1 MKKLQVVYVAGAG
14 RSGST
19 VLDRILGTIP
29 GTVSANELNRI
40 WVDGFED
47 NKPCACGQSFLECPF
62 WRQVVAEAFG
72 DLRNFDP
79 AYMKNIWTTVDHSR
93 HFLQLLTPVKNNSFQ
108 KRLTEYRDILRRLY
122 LAIAKVSGAEIIIDS
137 SKIPSGAL
145 ILKGIPGL
153 EVHVIHLVRDA
164 RACVYAWQKKKK
176 NAKSGVA
183 LRQYTPMRT
192 VMFWMMRNTFA
203 SLLATQLPYVRVRYE
218 DLMKNPQQELQRL
231 LERLGPFAG
240 KRLNF
245 AAAAAIELPEYHSI
259 SGNPDRFS
267 NGVTNL
273 RLDVE
278 WLTKMN
284 LNTRRM
290 ATVLTYPLL
299 AQYGYTN
306 GLYHHLEESPASHAK

>member
-19 VLDRILGTIP
+19 VLDRILGTMP
-29 GTVSANELNRI
+29 GTISANELNRI

-47 NKPCACGQSFLECPF
+47 NKRCACGQTFRECAF
-62 WRQVVAEAFG
+62 WRKVVAEAFG

-79 AYMKNIWTTVDHSR
+79 VHLKDIWKTVDHSR
-93 HFLQLLTPVKNNSFQ
+93 HFLQLLTPVKSHSFQ
-108 KRLTEYRDILRRLY
+108 KRLTEYRDVLRRLY
-122 LAIAKVSGAEIIIDS
+122 FAIAKVSGAGIVIDS

-145 ILKGIPGL
+145 ILKGVPGL

-164 RACVYAWQKKKK
+164 RACVYAWQKKKL
-176 NAKSGVA
+176 NAKNGVT

-203 SLLATQLPYVRVRYE
+203 SLLAMQLPYVRVRYE

-245 AAAAAIELPEYHSI
+245 AKEAAIELPEYHSI

-290 ATVLTYPLL
+290 ATMLTYPLL

-306 GLYHHLEESPASHAK
+306 GLYHHLEESSTPHAK

>member
-19 VLDRILGTIP
+19 VLDRILGTLP
-29 GTVSANELNRI
+29 GAVSANELNRI
-40 WVDGFED
+40 WVDGFEE
-47 NKPCACGQSFLECPF
+47 NKRCACGQMFRECAF

-72 DLRNFDP
+72 DLPDFDP
-79 AYMKNIWTTVDHSR
+79 VHMKNIWTTVDHSR
-93 HFLQLLTPVKNNSFQ
+93 HFLQLLAPIKKHAFQ
-108 KRLTEYRDILRRLY
+108 KRLAEYREVLRRLY
-122 LAIAKVSGAEIIIDS
+122 FAIAKISGAGIIIDS

-145 ILKGIPGL
+145 ILKGVPGL
-153 EVHVIHLVRDA
+153 DVHVVHLVRDA
-164 RACVYAWQKKKK
+164 RACVYAWQKKKQS
-176 NAKSGVA
+176 AQSGVT

-192 VMFWMMRNTFA
+192 MMFWMMRNA
-203 SLLATQLPYVRVRYE
+203 LAGLLATQLPYVRVRYE
-218 DLMKNPQQELQRL
+218 DLMKNPEPELQRL
-231 LERLGPFAG
+231 LERLGPFNG
-240 KRLNF
+240 ERLNF
-245 AAAAAIELPEYHSI
+245 ATAAAIELPEYHSI

-273 RLDVE
+273 RLDLE

-284 LNTRRM
+284 ENTRRL

-306 GLYHHLEESPASHAK
+306 GLYHHLEESPAPHVK

>member
-19 VLDRILGTIP
+19 VLDRILGTIS
-29 GTVSANELNRI
+29 GAISANELNRI

-47 NKPCACGQSFLECPF
+47 DKHCACGQAFRECSF
-62 WRQVVAEAFG
+62 WRKVVAEAFG
-72 DLRNFDP
+72 DLRDFDP
-79 AYMKNIWTTVDHSR
+79 ARMKNIWTTVDHSR
-93 HFLQLLTPVKNNSFQ
+93 HFLQLLAPVKNTSFQ
-108 KRLTEYRDILRRLY
+108 KRLTEYRDVLRRLY
-122 LAIAKVSGAEIIIDS
+122 FAIAKVSGAEIIVDS

-145 ILKGIPGL
+145 ILKDIPGL
-153 EVHVIHLVRDA
+153 DVHVIHLVRDA
-164 RACVYAWQKKKK
+164 RACVYAWQKKKQ

-192 VMFWMMRNTFA
+192 IMFWMMRNTFA

-218 DLMKNPQQELQRL
+218 DLMKDPQHELQRL
-231 LERLGPFAG
+231 LDRLGPFAG
-240 KRLNF
+240 KRLSF
-245 AAAAAIELPEYHSI
+245 ATDAAIALPEYHSI

-284 LNTRRM
+284 ENTRRM
-290 ATVLTYPLL
+290 ATMLTYPLL

-306 GLYHHLEESPASHAK
+306 GLYHHLQENPAPYEN

>member
-40 WVDGFED
+40 WVDGFEE
-47 NKPCACGQSFLECPF
+47 NKRCACGQTFRECAF
-62 WRQVVAEAFG
+62 WRQVVGEAFG
-72 DLRNFDP
+72 DLPNFDP
-79 AYMKNIWTTVDHSR
+79 AHMKNIWTTVDHSR
-93 HFLQLLTPVKNNSFQ
+93 HFLQLLTPIKSNAFQ
-108 KRLTEYRDILRRLY
+108 KRLVEYREVLRRLY
-122 LAIAKVSGAEIIIDS
+122 FAIAKISGAGIIVDS

-145 ILKGIPGL
+145 ILQGVPGL

-164 RACVYAWQKKKK
+164 RACVYAWQKKKQ

-192 VMFWMMRNTFA
+192 VMFWMMRNAFA
-203 SLLATQLPYVRVRYE
+203 GLLATKLPYVRVRYE
-218 DLMKNPQQELQRL
+218 DLMKNPEPELQRL
-231 LERLGPFAG
+231 LERLSPFNG

-245 AAAAAIELPEYHSI
+245 ATSAAIELPEYHSI

-267 NGVTNL
+267 NGVTSL
-273 RLDVE
+273 RLDLE

-284 LNTRRM
+284 ENTRRM

-306 GLYHHLEESPASHAK
+306 GLYHHLQESPTPHAK